1 MPCHIPEVAYG
12 EEEEPIVLN
21 STVEKK
27 KKNNQE
33 GKSETLWRNPN
44 KISIKCWEKKKN
56 LL

>member
-27 KKNNQE
+27 NSQE

-44 KISIKCWEKKKN
+44 KISIKCWEEKKTSYK
-56 LL
+56 